1 MTNVKLSILITGT
14 VFLLSV
20 CACHTDESEPL
31 GKNVSPYCSAT
42 KEIAKSFENCSCDIK
57 FTDFMHEY
65 TYTKISSVYSHLGPP
80 CSQNIIYISYVNSVH
95 DHNEPNYKFGFYL
108 PTISEEEFFKP
119 GSFHIDTIS
128 IYESSLT
135 GGFGGPIYDVDITFI
150 WDGVNLNEDIYSGT
164 GKFIINKEI
173 PTSFP
178 GYFWPVQE
186 IPFEFCG
193 SRRMD
198 N

>member
-1 MTNVKLSILITGT
+1 
-14 VFLLSV
+14 
-20 CACHTDESEPL
+20 
-31 GKNVSPYCSAT
+31 
-42 KEIAKSFENCSCDIK
+42 
-57 FTDFMHEY
+57 MHEY

-80 CSQNIIYISYVNSVH
+80 CSQNIIYISYINSVH

-128 IYESSLT
+128 IFESSLT
-135 GGFGGPIYDVDITFI
+135 GGSGGPIYDVDITFI
-150 WDGVNLNEDIYSGT
+150 WNDVNLNEDIYSGT

-186 IPFEFCG
+186 IPFEFCD
-193 SRRMD
+193 SRRKD